1 MMKSLRLRAVVAA
14 GLILGYAVA
23 AKAELAAPKGPVV
36 LTVVGD
42 IANTNRGP
50 MDPAVDRFLDYH
62 EQKFEA
68 AAAFD
73 LQMLEGLGMRT
84 RRFVLQGLPGVQE
97 LEGPPLAAV
106 LKAVGARPAQIKIT
120 VLGLDGFAV
129 ELDAEK
135 LEAHDWIV
143 GVKRNGAYLGI
154 GDFGP
159 AWVAF
164 SPAAADQVATD
175 DEDQMW
181 PYQVFLIRVDGH

>member
-1 MMKSLRLRAVVAA
+1 M
-14 GLILGYAVA
+14 
-23 AKAELAAPKGPVV
+23 

-62 EQKFEA
+62 TQKFDA

-73 LQMLEGLGMRT
+73 LQMLEGLGMQT
-84 RRFVLQGLPGVQE
+84 RRFVLQGLSGVQE

-106 LKAVGARPAQIKIT
+106 LEAVGARPAQIT
-120 VLGLDGFAV
+120 LLGLDGFAV

-135 LEAHDWIV
+135 LKAHDWIV

-154 GDFGP
+154 GGFGP

-175 DEDQMW
+175 DENETW
-181 PYQVFLIRVDGH
+181 PFQVFLIRVDGRRRD